1 MWERYVKPSAIL
13 PRRINY
19 GLHDLRGDL
28 LGGLTASGV
37 TLPAAMGYGVLSGL
51 GPVAGLYGAVA
62 VGIFGSLLGGTRGFI
77 YGPNTAVTVIM
88 GLVVAEYADSLAE
101 AATIGILAGLILIVF
116 GLLGLG
122 RYATYI
128 PTSLTSGFFAAFGG
142 LDHGQAVHPCLGW
155 SLSSRRH
162 YQ

>member
-37 TLPAAMGYGVLSGL
+37 TLPPAMGYGVLSGL

-77 YGPNTAVTVIM
+77 YGPNTAVTVVM
-88 GLVVAEYADSLAE
+88 GLVVADYADSLAE
-101 AATIGILAGLILIVF
+101 AATIGILAGLIQIVF

-122 RYATYI
+122 RYATLY
-128 PTSLTSGFFAAFGG
+128 PHLSDLGVLCSLRG
-142 LDHGQAVHPCLGW
+142 LDHGQAVHPCPGW